1 MSRDKLFVFLIEDKC
16 YFCAMKK
23 FLVSMFF
30 SLACLFAV
38 AQTVDLWSAEADAE
52 NFYVDKL
59 GNIYL
64 VKNNVVGKYDDKM
77 NKLCSYDNYSAGSI
91 SSVDVANPFK
101 IIVFYSEF
109 NKVVYLDNNLAELR
123 SPIMIDDAGFYNI
136 RAVCSSSFGG
146 FWIFD
151 EQDICVRRI
160 ETDLSSTQKGTNLYE
175 SLGDANVLEMKES
188 INYLFLRSETG
199 KILVLDRFGNYFR
212 TVEVGEDCSRFCV
225 DNDILY
231 VNSSGKIKIY
241 DMTAEKEGEILLD
254 GKEASIFCV
263 WHDMLYVLSN
273 GKITCS
279 KIQFEK

>member
-1 MSRDKLFVFLIEDKC
+1 
-16 YFCAMKK
+16 MKK
-23 FLVSMFF
+23 FLVSVLFIF
-30 SLACLFAV
+30 ACLYAA
-38 AQTVDLWSAEADAE
+38 AQTTELWSVEAAAE
-52 NFYVDKL
+52 NFCVDKL

-64 VKNNVVGKYDDKM
+64 VKNNVVGKYDAKM
-77 NKLCSYDNYSAGSI
+77 NLLCSYDNYSAGSI
-91 SSVDVANPFK
+91 SSVDVSNPFK

-109 NKVVYLDNNLAELR
+109 NKVVYLDSNLAELR
-123 SPIMIDDAGFYNI
+123 SPILIDDAGFYNI

-175 SLGDANVLEMKES
+175 SLGDANVVEMKES

-212 TVEVGEDCSRFCV
+212 SVEVGGECSGFCV

-231 VNSSGKIKIY
+231 VNSEGKIKMY
-241 DMTAEKEGEILLD
+241 DMGAEKEGEILLD
-254 GKEASIFCV
+254 GKEASQFCV
-263 WHDMLYVLSN
+263 WHDMLYVLSD
-273 GKITCS
+273 GKIACS